1 MSERILV
8 VGTGLVGGSIGL
20 RLRAGADVVVRGV
33 DAVAENTQ
41 RAMELGA
48 LDEVADDMETAV
60 DGADLIVVATP
71 VGEVLPT
78 ITKIAMR
85 AAPGTIVTD
94 VGSTKSG
101 IVAHAERLL
110 GPDRTF
116 VGGHPMA
123 GTEGEGIASA
133 RADLFDDA
141 LWILTPTDQTDSGAY
156 RRVNALVASLGAR
169 SLALDAAEHDRLV
182 ALVSHLPYAIAT
194 SLMAVAGD
202 EGDERVFRA
211 AAGSFRD
218 VTRTAGSNPRI
229 WQDIFATNRDAV
241 VRELDE
247 FAATLQRLRDA
258 IAHGASND
266 IDELIGK
273 ARAARKRFPP
283 KGERTPADPVTLEV
297 GIPDR
302 AGVLAEITTAIG
314 QGGINIEDLWV
325 DHTAAGG
332 VLRLVVDGHDV
343 ARRAAELLTSK
354 EFRTTIVEER

>member
-8 VGTGLVGGSIGL
+8 VGTGLIGGSIGL
-20 RLRAGADVVVRGV
+20 RLRAGAEVVVRGF
-33 DAVAENTQ
+33 DADADNART
-41 RAMELGA
+41 ALELGA
-48 LDEVADDMETAV
+48 LDEVADDLASGV
-60 DGADLIVVATP
+60 DGADLVVVATP
-71 VGEVLPT
+71 VGEVLT
-78 ITKIAMR
+78 TVTSIAEG

-101 IVAHAERLL
+101 IVSHAEQLL

-123 GTEGEGIASA
+123 GTEGEGIRSA
-133 RADLFDDA
+133 RADLFEDA
-141 LWILTPTDQTDSGAY
+141 LWILTPTEQTDSGAY

-169 SLALDAAEHDRLV
+169 SLALDAGEHDRLV

-218 VTRTAGSNPRI
+218 VTRTAGTNPRV
-229 WQDIFATNRDAV
+229 WRDIFATNKDAV
-241 VRELDE
+241 VRELDQ
-247 FAATLQRLRDA
+247 FAATLEHLRNA
-258 IAHGASND
+258 VVHGHWND
-266 IDELIGK
+266 LDELIAK
-273 ARAARKRFPP
+273 ARAARKRFPA

-297 GIPDR
+297 AIPDR

-325 DHTAAGG
+325 DHTTAGG
-332 VLRLVVDGHDV
+332 VLRLVVDGHDTG
-343 ARRAAELLTSK
+343 ARAAELLTSK
-354 EFRTTIVEER
+354 GFRTTVVEER